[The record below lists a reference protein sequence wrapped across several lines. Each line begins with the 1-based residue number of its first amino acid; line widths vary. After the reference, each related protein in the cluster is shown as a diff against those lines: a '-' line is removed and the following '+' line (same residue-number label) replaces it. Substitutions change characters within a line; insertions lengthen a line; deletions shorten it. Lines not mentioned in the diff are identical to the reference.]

1 MLMAL
6 FGGSAFF
13 IGLKWRAVM
22 QRSEAAKKA
31 GAKDV
36 NYSVAPGR
44 SGTSPYSISP
54 IPFPSIQYSWQ
65 SRYVAW
71 VNCLRCDA
79 WLHRWRYLMHE
90 SRTTSHKHMA
100 EIGEIAVDGI

>member
-22 QRSEAAKKA
+22 QRSEAAKNA

-54 IPFPSIQYSWQ
+54 IPFPQFNSIQLA
-65 SRYVAW
+65 VAVPW
-71 VNCLRCDA
+71 
-79 WLHRWRYLMHE
+79 H
-90 SRTTSHKHMA
+90 
-100 EIGEIAVDGI
+100 G